1 MKTLLTTQLTCNQRM
16 GFTDF
21 EDISR
26 SFNVFALRCDDWKER
41 DLRSLWNVCAVVD
54 ASRKMKRKC
63 RAGKITQACIYY
75 RSK

>member
-26 SFNVFALRCDDWKER
+26 SFSVFALCCDDWKER
-41 DLRSLWNVCAVVD
+41 APSSLWNVCAAVD
-54 ASRKMKRKC
+54 ASGKMKRSAE
-63 RAGKITQACIYY
+63 RGKKLTCV
-75 RSK
+75 